1 MPSRNIYF
9 ILLFISTGFIGCSPD
24 KDNVTGS
31 SDEIVYDYSLTD
43 INSSSETYLETIN
56 PVYFQDEI
64 TVHFFGHQN

>member
-1 MPSRNIYF
+1 MPCRNIYF
-9 ILLFISTGFIGCSPD
+9 ALLFISTGFIGCSPV
-24 KDNVTGS
+24 KDNVTGA
-31 SDEIVYDYSLTD
+31 SDKIVYDYSLTD